1 MIQHLGRYQILRE
14 LGRGGMGVVYK
25 ALDPNLERHVAIKCL
40 NEELSRDELVV
51 ARFLREAR
59 NVAALTHPN
68 CVRLYVVDEHEG
80 MPYFVMEYV
89 DGQSLAEYIAR
100 HGRCAPDM
108 ALRIVR
114 QCAEALAAA
123 DAKNIVHRDVKPGNV
138 MLDSSGRALLADFGI
153 ACVQY
158 GSNTGGSPTIMGTPG
173 YMPPELI
180 ERGTSDRRGDI
191 FALGAV
197 YYEMLTGQRLVPG
210 NELGSARSE
219 MRQPGFPDLAAI
231 EAEFGSETA
240 ALLGRMLAPEPEAR
254 FSDYAELLQALDPDQ
269 AALNRRAAET
279 APTMQVSTLGDAAG
293 AAALAPTLAA
303 TEAATAQVESAAGS
317 PTRAMPAPGMAR
329 YRKAGVAALLLAGI
343 TLIGLAI
350 ALTGGNDS
358 DPALLAD
365 DAAQGAPEAATSASE
380 GIAAEPKALEL
391 GSDAGAA
398 LAAQAPQPETD
409 ADSGS
414 PTASDSPSPQNS
426 EPAVAEFSLATP
438 DGAGD
443 PALDSSEVKS
453 DAAESAPAVAA
464 AMDATETA
472 TAVAGPGSG
481 GFEIQLSSPETRSID
496 EASTAETGAEAI
508 AQTSAQ
514 TSAQTIAPTSAQTI
528 TETGADPV
536 AQVSVDAPQI
546 ELAAVDARIA
556 ETPTA
561 VAETRPDRTPPR
573 AAAAP
578 RRAAAPAATRI
589 AVVAVGDPAIAGPMA
604 GEVESAL
611 RRDGRP
617 VADRRFIA
625 GFDQYLYEDG
635 LDLAGLADPAA
646 EAGVRYVVMVR
657 AVPTGSRELY
667 YYGRYDT
674 AWGVQVDAVT
684 YDLLRADQ
692 IGSSSVEQLEYTGL
706 NAGQKAR
713 DAVGPWLEPISRQ
726 FGR

>member
-68 CVRLYVVDEHEG
+68 CVRLYVVDEQDG

-180 ERGTSDRRGDI
+180 ERGQSDRRGDI

-210 NELGSARSE
+210 NDLGSARST
-219 MRQPGFPDLAAI
+219 MRTPGFPDLAAI
-231 EAEFGSETA
+231 ESEHGAETA

-254 FSDYAELLQALDPDQ
+254 FADYSQLLQALDPEQ

-279 APTMQVSTLGDAAG
+279 APTMQVSTLPDADG
-293 AAALAPTLAA
+293 AAAVAPTLAA
-303 TEAATAQVESAAGS
+303 TEAATARVDTAAGV
-317 PTRAMPAPGMAR
+317 PTRSMPAPGMAR
-329 YRKAGVAALLLAGI
+329 YRKAGLAALLIAGI

-350 ALTGGNDS
+350 ALTGGGDSDS
-358 DPALLAD
+358 DPALLAE
-365 DAAQGAPEAATSASE
+365 DAAQAAPEDAALTPDDVAAVPEPPGSGLDADVALSARSPQADAESGSARPTGSQPEAPPDAEPGTAGFSFAVSDGTGDSAPDADRATS
-380 GIAAEPKALEL
+380 
-391 GSDAGAA
+391 
-398 LAAQAPQPETD
+398 
-409 ADSGS
+409 
-414 PTASDSPSPQNS
+414 
-426 EPAVAEFSLATP
+426 
-438 DGAGD
+438 GD
-443 PALDSSEVKS
+443 PAPAATAGTAGFQIELSPPDPSSIE
-453 DAAESAPAVAA
+453 ATLIAES
-464 AMDATETA
+464 
-472 TAVAGPGSG
+472 G
-481 GFEIQLSSPETRSID
+481 
-496 EASTAETGAEAI
+496 AETGAE
-508 AQTSAQ
+508 
-514 TSAQTIAPTSAQTI
+514 TIAEAVEQSSA
-528 TETGADPV
+528 EEPL
-536 AQVSVDAPQI
+536 I
-546 ELAAVDARIA
+546 ELAAVDARVA
-556 ETPTA
+556 EVPTA
-561 VAETRPDRTPPR
+561 VAETRPASAPSR
-573 AAAAP
+573 AAATP
-578 RRAAAPAATRI
+578 QRAVAPAAYKI

-646 EAGVRYVVMVR
+646 EAGVRYVVMIR
-657 AVPTGSRELY
+657 AIPTGSRELA

-684 YDLLRADQ
+684 YDLLRSDQ
-692 IGSSSVEQLEYTGL
+692 IGSSNVEQLEYTGL

-713 DAVGPWLEPISRQ
+713 DVVAPWLDPISRQ